1 MSITLTPEHA
11 AWLNA
16 VIARGDFGSLDDA
29 IRQLI
34 DARIAEEQD
43 SMAWAQP
50 LVDAALESVA
60 AGRVLT
66 LEEHQARNAD
76 RLRRLKG

>member
-16 VIARGDFGSLDDA
+16 VIARGDFASPDEV

-43 SMAWAQP
+43 DLAWAKP

-66 LEEHQARNAD
+66 LNEHKARNAD

>member
-1 MSITLTPEHA
+1 MAIKLTPEHA

-16 VIARGDFGSLDDA
+16 VIARGDYRSPDEA
-29 IRQLI
+29 IRHLI

-43 SMAWAQP
+43 DLAWARP
-50 LVDAALESVA
+50 LVDAALQSVA
-60 AGRVLT
+60 AERVLT
-66 LEEHQARNAD
+66 LDQHKARNVD